1 MYFQLS
7 EPSPPCLSLF
17 PNTGLQRRIHLRH
30 VLLICVGLCSYVLL
44 LLPWCQYI
52 ACSWKIIPWWECM
65 TFSWDCLLLQQQHKD
80 ISITTESVA
89 YQYTEQDPVDRSDWR
104 GSEEGEG
111 SAQPVWTQIGSNW
124 AWSSSN
130 RNKQWHRHSPSW
142 SWNKPRGGWCHNSSA
157 NGCHYRRTWWRW
169 IRVLCDDTDVF
180 VLLLHFYSLMKTSCP
195 LIMESFFKDRQC
207 IDIKA
212 TVTKHKD
219 IIPHILAAHAL
230 SGCDTVAARC

>member
-30 VLLICVGLCSYVLL
+30 VLLICVGLCPYVLL

-52 ACSWKIIPWWECM
+52 ACPWKKIPWWEGM
-65 TFSWDCLLLQQQHKD
+65 TFSWDCRSATITQRHH

-89 YQYTEQDPVDRSDWR
+89 YQYTEQDPVDRSDCR

-111 SAQPVWTQIGSNW
+111 SAQPVWTQIGIATGRDQVPTEIN
-124 AWSSSN
+124 N
-130 RNKQWHRHSPSW
+130 GIVI
-142 SWNKPRGGWCHNSSA
+142 PRRDLETSQEEADWLYFIWCHNSSA

-180 VLLLHFYSLMKTSCP
+180 VLLLHFYSLMKMSCP
-195 LIMESFFKDRQC
+195 LFFQG
-207 IDIKA
+207 
-212 TVTKHKD
+212 
-219 IIPHILAAHAL
+219 HAMYWHQGN
-230 SGCDTVAARC
+230 SNKI